1 MSFASRLSIK
11 WSLGLFLGVL
21 GIIVFIY
28 AGIDL
33 AGALKRQAASERVL
47 TLAQASRTAL
57 KTLLGTRLER
67 GSLNIALS
75 GEGPADAAIT
85 GNIANYRKTVEA
97 GYGALVA
104 SIEAAGIAKPISTLP
119 ALKQAHDAMVALQ
132 SRLDADAGRPKS
144 ARDPQSHGASQTTYQ
159 NFLNALTATTDAVDA
174 SILNA
179 DKGVDRYLAV
189 KRAAWAAR
197 AQYGAALVRLE
208 TVVAANRG
216 FTPVEAGLAFEE
228 RGKTASFWSVLQDA
242 VNADDMAPSVRE
254 AFNKANTAAFTGRSG
269 KTPRPPTTRWPPAS
283 RCPSPRKTFRCK
295 HAEGRAGGGGGQC
308 RARPTGTEGG
318 GRGLGIPRRLLPV
331 ARLSHRLGAHR
342 RRRPCLHPPARD
354 AADPEAQRHM
364 RSLAD
369 GDTEAEVGSL
379 DRGDEIGEMARAVQ
393 FFKENLQ
400 RNKELEEDA
409 KRIAREAEE
418 ARRAGMLKLADDLER
433 SVGAIVAAVSSSATQ
448 MEATAQAM
456 SYSASTTLS
465 QSTSVSSA
473 ATQASAN
480 VAAVAGATE
489 ELGSSVSEIGRQV
502 EHSVN
507 KAQSAVTEA
516 EKRQRRHHGAQ
527 SGGARI
533 STIVDLISQIAG
545 QTNLLALNATIE
557 AARAGD
563 AGKGFAVVASEVKGL
578 AEQTSKATTEIAQQ
592 VASIQGTTNQAVAA
606 IDHVMNTIRDINTA
620 ARQISTHGGAA
631 VAGHHGDRAEHQPGV
646 RGRERGELHHHQ
658 RGAGGGRNGR
668 WRAAGAGCVLGTG
681 RARCLVP
688 EPVKSFLATIRAAE
702 RQTVGITKRP
712 GGLAEPAR
720 PFVVQGVS
728 VARAGSRPMP
738 RSWLSRGAMRRA
750 SATRAA
756 VRGVVGSRWGTTRP
770 MEWVIS
776 GSTMG
781 MERSSEVRPRES
793 ASIAGMTLDHW
804 PVRTWVKSTIM
815 ELLSSVGFCTAPE
828 AASSPS
834 TMRRF
839 CMSGVS
845 RQSGNSAISAH
856 VTCSRSPYLAPGEVT
871 RR

>member
-21 GIIVFIY
+21 GVIVFIY

-33 AGALKRQAASERVL
+33 SGALKRQAASERVL

-85 GNIANYRKTVEA
+85 DNIANYRKTVEA

-242 VNADDMAPSVRE
+242 VNADDMAPAVRE
-254 AFNKANTAAFTGRSG
+254 AFNKANTAAFTGQVWEDTKAAYDTLAAG
-269 KTPRPPTTRWPPAS
+269 KPLPIAAKDLQVQNTLKAGLVVEVANVALDQLVQRAEAVVSESRADFFLSLACLIGSALIVVAGLAFTLLRVTRPIQKLNDT
-283 RCPSPRKTFRCK
+283 
-295 HAEGRAGGGGGQC
+295 
-308 RARPTGTEGG
+308 
-318 GRGLGIPRRLLPV
+318 
-331 ARLSHRLGAHR
+331 
-342 RRRPCLHPPARD
+342 
-354 AADPEAQRHM
+354 M

-516 EKRQRRHHGAQ
+516 ENA
-527 SGGARI
+527 SGVIMELNQAAARI

-620 ARQISTHGGAA
+620 ARQISTTVEQQSQATMEIVQNISQASVGANEVNSIISS
-631 VAGHHGDRAEHQPGV
+631 VAQAAGETGDGARQV
-646 RGRERGELHHHQ
+646 LDVSSEL
-658 RGAGGGRNGR
+658 AG
-668 WRAAGAGCVLGTG
+668 RAASLQSQM
-681 RARCLVP
+681 
-688 EPVKSFLATIRAAE
+688 KSFLATIRAA
-702 RQTVGITKRP
+702 
-712 GGLAEPAR
+712 
-720 PFVVQGVS
+720 
-728 VARAGSRPMP
+728 
-738 RSWLSRGAMRRA
+738 
-750 SATRAA
+750 
-756 VRGVVGSRWGTTRP
+756 
-770 MEWVIS
+770 
-776 GSTMG
+776 
-781 MERSSEVRPRES
+781 
-793 ASIAGMTLDHW
+793 
-804 PVRTWVKSTIM
+804 
-815 ELLSSVGFCTAPE
+815 
-828 AASSPS
+828 
-834 TMRRF
+834 
-839 CMSGVS
+839 
-845 RQSGNSAISAH
+845 
-856 VTCSRSPYLAPGEVT
+856 
-871 RR
+871 